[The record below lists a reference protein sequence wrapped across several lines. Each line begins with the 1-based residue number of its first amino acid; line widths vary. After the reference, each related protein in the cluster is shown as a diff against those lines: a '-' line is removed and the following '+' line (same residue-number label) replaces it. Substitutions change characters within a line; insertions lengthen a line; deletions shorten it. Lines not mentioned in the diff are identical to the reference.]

1 MKQNTVHI
9 RKFQIIGYD
18 PIFVINANMLHCL
31 QVNDSYN
38 KINVAGVKHV
48 SKKHIECSF
57 NGPNRV

>member
-18 PIFVINANMLHCL
+18 PIFVINANILHCL
-31 QVNDSYN
+31 QVKGSYN
-38 KINVAGVKHV
+38 KINVAGVKYI
-48 SKKHIECSF
+48 SKKLIEYSF